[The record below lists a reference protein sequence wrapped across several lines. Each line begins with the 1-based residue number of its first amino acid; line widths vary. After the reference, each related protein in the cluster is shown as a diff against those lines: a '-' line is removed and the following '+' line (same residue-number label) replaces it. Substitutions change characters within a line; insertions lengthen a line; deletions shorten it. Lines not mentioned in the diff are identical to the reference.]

1 MSRAI
6 VIAAFAA
13 LVVACGTRAAKA
25 PPRELARDRFDPRD
39 YSGAA
44 RADVAVVPGFAGGQ
58 MQQNA
63 RSLAPADPFHRIT
76 PATALTAMIIRTGQV
91 SVEVDSLPPA
101 IARVRA
107 LAERVGGYIANTE
120 IQTGQERF
128 HSATIEIKVPSE
140 RFDEALQGLKPI
152 GKVESI
158 NVNAEDVGEEF
169 VDVSARVQNDRRF
182 EARLLDLLTTR
193 TGKLADVIELEQE
206 LGRVREEIER
216 YEGRL
221 RYLKAHAAT
230 SSLAITVHEPAPLVG
245 EQGSTGVIAAAFAQG
260 WRNFVAFLAIVI
272 ETLGVVGPLVVIA
285 LLGWFGVRR
294 VRQPR
299 RATA

>member
-1 MSRAI
+1 MSRA
-6 VIAAFAA
+6 VFFAA
-13 LVVACGTRAAKA
+13 LVTLAVACSTYESKA
-25 PPRELARDRFDPRD
+25 PRNEGGLFVARRVPRE
-39 YSGAA
+39 G
-44 RADVAVVPGFAGGQ
+44 
-58 MQQNA
+58 
-63 RSLAPADPFHRIT
+63 RSLTGVMAEQQPADQASVNPDPFDRIT
-76 PATALTAMIIRTGQV
+76 PATALSAMIIRTGQI
-91 SVEVDSLPPA
+91 SVEVDSLSSA

-128 HSATIEIKVPSE
+128 HSATIEIKVPSD
-140 RFDEALQGLKPI
+140 RFDDALQGLKPI

-158 NVNAEDVGEEF
+158 NVTAEDVGEEF
-169 VDVSARVQNDRRF
+169 VDVSARVQNDKRF

-193 TGKLADVIELEQE
+193 TGKLADVIELEQA
-206 LGRVREEIER
+206 LGRVREQIER

-245 EQGSTGVIAAAFAQG
+245 EQGSPGVIAAAFGQA
-260 WRNFVAFLAIVI
+260 WRNAVTLVALGI
-272 ETLGVVGPLVVIA
+272 EALGVVGPLVVLA

-294 VRQPR
+294 ARAPR

>member
-1 MSRAI
+1 MSRVVAL
-6 VIAAFAA
+6 AALAA
-13 LVVACGTRAAKA
+13 LVAACTVQESKTPA
-25 PPRELARDRFDPRD
+25 RELFRDKVSARG
-39 YSGAA
+39 YSE
-44 RADVAVVPGFAGGQ
+44 
-58 MQQNA
+58 A
-63 RSLAPADPFHRIT
+63 RSDIALSQAQASGVGAPAVPADPFGRIN
-76 PATALTAMIIRTGQV
+76 PATSLTAMIIRTGQV
-91 SVEVDSLPPA
+91 SVEVDSLPAA

-140 RFDEALQGLKPI
+140 RFEEALQGLKPI

-158 NVNAEDVGEEF
+158 NVTAEDVGEEF
-169 VDVSARVQNDRRF
+169 VDVSARVQNDKRF
-182 EARLLDLLTTR
+182 EARLLDLLSTH

-230 SSLAITVHEPAPLVG
+230 SSLAITVHEPAPIVG
-245 EQGSTGVIAAAFAQG
+245 EQGSLSVIAASFAQG
-260 WRNFVAFLAIVI
+260 WRNFVALVAIAI
-272 ETLGVVGPLVVIA
+272 EALGVVGPLVMVA
-285 LLGWFGVRR
+285 VLVWFGVRR
-294 VRQPR
+294 ARGPR

>member
-1 MSRAI
+1 MTRP
-6 VIAAFAA
+6 VVLAAALAA
-13 LVVACGTRAAKA
+13 LVVACTTRESKA
-25 PPRELARDRFDPRD
+25 PARQLARDNLDTRSYAEVRPDIAVNQAQA
-39 YSGAA
+39 SGVGAA
-44 RADVAVVPGFAGGQ
+44 
-58 MQQNA
+58 
-63 RSLAPADPFHRIT
+63 APADPFGRIT

-91 SVEVDSLPPA
+91 SLEVDSLAPA

-107 LAERVGGYIANTE
+107 LAERIGGYIANTE

-140 RFDEALQGLKPI
+140 RFEDALQGLKPI

-158 NVNAEDVGEEF
+158 NVQAEDVGEEF
-169 VDVSARVQNDRRF
+169 VDVNARVQNDRRF
-182 EARLLDLLTTR
+182 EARLLDLLSTH

-230 SSLAITVHEPAPLVG
+230 SSLSITVHEPAPIVG
-245 EQGSTGVIAAAFAQG
+245 EQGSFSVIAAAFAQG

-272 ETLGVVGPLVVIA
+272 ETLGVAGPLVVIA
-285 LLGWFGVRR
+285 LIGWFAVRR

-299 RATA
+299 RATT

>member
-1 MSRAI
+1 
-6 VIAAFAA
+6 
-13 LVVACGTRAAKA
+13 
-25 PPRELARDRFDPRD
+25 
-39 YSGAA
+39 
-44 RADVAVVPGFAGGQ
+44 
-58 MQQNA
+58 
-63 RSLAPADPFHRIT
+63 
-76 PATALTAMIIRTGQV
+76 MIIRTGQV
-91 SVEVDSLPPA
+91 SVEVDSLPSA

-107 LAERVGGYIANTE
+107 LAERVGGYIANTA

-140 RFDEALQGLKPI
+140 RFEEALQGLKPM

-158 NVNAEDVGEEF
+158 NVTAEDVGEEF

-182 EARLLDLLTTR
+182 EARLLDLLSTH

-230 SSLAITVHEPAPLVG
+230 SSLSITVHEPAPIVG
-245 EQGSTGVIAAAFAQG
+245 EQGSFSVIAASFAQG
-260 WRNFVAFLAIVI
+260 WRNFVALVAIAI
-272 ETLGVVGPLVVIA
+272 EALGVVGPLVLVAA
-285 LLGWFGVRR
+285 LAWFGVRR
-294 VRQPR
+294 ARAPR

>member
-6 VIAAFAA
+6 ALAAIAA
-13 LVVACGTRAAKA
+13 LLVACGVEESKTPDRQLFRDKFSTRGYSEARPDLAVT
-25 PPRELARDRFDPRD
+25 REQV
-39 YSGAA
+39 SGVGAA
-44 RADVAVVPGFAGGQ
+44 A
-58 MQQNA
+58 
-63 RSLAPADPFHRIT
+63 APADPFGRIT
-76 PATALTAMIIRTGQV
+76 TATALSAMIIRTGQGA
-91 SVEVDSLPPA
+91 VEGDSLPAA

-128 HSATIEIKVPSE
+128 HSATIEVKVPSE
-140 RFDEALQGLKPI
+140 RFEEALQGLKPI

-158 NVNAEDVGEEF
+158 NVTAEDVGEEF
-169 VDVSARVQNDRRF
+169 VDVSARVQNDKRF
-182 EARLLDLLTTR
+182 EARLLDLLSTH

-230 SSLAITVHEPAPLVG
+230 SSLSITVHEPAPIVG
-245 EQGSTGVIAAAFAQG
+245 EQGSFSVIAASFAQG
-260 WRNFVAFLAIVI
+260 WRNFVALVAIAI
-272 ETLGVVGPLVVIA
+272 EALGGVGPLVVVA
-285 LLGWFGVRR
+285 VVSWFAAKRM
-294 VRQPR
+294 RQAR

>member
-1 MSRAI
+1 MSRA
-6 VIAAFAA
+6 VLLAT
-13 LVVACGTRAAKA
+13 LVTLVTACTVQESKSPDRQLFRDKLSTRG
-25 PPRELARDRFDPRD
+25 
-39 YSGAA
+39 YSEA
-44 RADVAVVPGFAGGQ
+44 RAQASGIGAPA
-58 MQQNA
+58 
-63 RSLAPADPFHRIT
+63 APADPFGRIT

-91 SVEVDSLPPA
+91 SVEVDSLLSA

-107 LAERVGGYIANTE
+107 LAERVGGYIANTA

-140 RFDEALQGLKPI
+140 RFEEALQGLKPI

-158 NVNAEDVGEEF
+158 NVTAEDVGEEF

-182 EARLLDLLTTR
+182 EARLLDLLSTR

-230 SSLAITVHEPAPLVG
+230 SSLSITVHEPAPLVG
-245 EQGSTGVIAAAFAQG
+245 EQGSFSVIAASFAQG
-260 WRNFVAFLAIVI
+260 WRNFVALVAIAI
-272 ETLGVVGPLVVIA
+272 EALGVVGPLVVVAA
-285 LLGWFGVRR
+285 LAWFGVRR
-294 VRQPR
+294 ARAPR
-299 RATA
+299 RA

>member
-6 VIAAFAA
+6 LLAT
-13 LVVACGTRAAKA
+13 LVTLVTACTGQESKSPDRRLFRDNLSTRG
-25 PPRELARDRFDPRD
+25 
-39 YSGAA
+39 YSEG
-44 RADVAVVPGFAGGQ
+44 RADVAVSQAQASGIGAPA
-58 MQQNA
+58 
-63 RSLAPADPFHRIT
+63 APADPFGRIT
-76 PATALTAMIIRTGQV
+76 SATALSAMIIRTGQV
-91 SVEVDSLPPA
+91 SVEVDSLPSA
-101 IARVRA
+101 IARVRG
-107 LAERVGGYIANTE
+107 LAERVGGYVANTA

-140 RFDEALQGLKPI
+140 RFEEALQGLKPI

-182 EARLLDLLTTR
+182 EARLLDLLSTH

-230 SSLAITVHEPAPLVG
+230 SSLSITVHEPAPIVG
-245 EQGSTGVIAAAFAQG
+245 EQGSFSVIAASFAQG
-260 WRNFVAFLAIVI
+260 WRNFVALVAIAI
-272 ETLGVVGPLVVIA
+272 EALGVVGPLVLLAA
-285 LLGWFGVRR
+285 LAWFGVRR
-294 VRQPR
+294 ARAPR

>member
-6 VIAAFAA
+6 ALAAIAA
-13 LVVACGTRAAKA
+13 LVVACTVQESKPPARGLFRDKVSTRGYSAERPDIAMDQMQVAAGVA
-25 PPRELARDRFDPRD
+25 PPAH
-39 YSGAA
+39 
-44 RADVAVVPGFAGGQ
+44 
-58 MQQNA
+58 
-63 RSLAPADPFHRIT
+63 ADPFGRIT
-76 PATALTAMIIRTGQV
+76 PASALSAMIIRTGQV
-91 SVEVDSLPPA
+91 SVEVDSLPAA

-140 RFDEALQGLKPI
+140 RFEEALQGLKPI

-158 NVNAEDVGEEF
+158 NVTAEDVGEEF
-169 VDVSARVQNDRRF
+169 VDVSARVQNDKRF
-182 EARLLDLLTTR
+182 EARLLDLLSTH

-230 SSLAITVHEPAPLVG
+230 SSLAITVHEPAPIVG
-245 EQGSTGVIAAAFAQG
+245 EQGSLSVIAASFAQG
-260 WRNFVAFLAIVI
+260 WRNFVALVAIAI
-272 ETLGVVGPLVVIA
+272 EALGVVGPLVLVAA
-285 LLGWFGVRR
+285 LAWFGVRR
-294 VRQPR
+294 ARAPR

>member
-6 VIAAFAA
+6 ALAVVAA
-13 LVVACGTRAAKA
+13 LLAACTVQESKA
-25 PPRELARDRFDPRD
+25 PARLFRDKFSTRGYSEAQPDLALSREQV
-39 YSGAA
+39 SGVGAA
-44 RADVAVVPGFAGGQ
+44 A
-58 MQQNA
+58 
-63 RSLAPADPFHRIT
+63 APADPFGRIT
-76 PATALTAMIIRTGQV
+76 TATALSAMIIRTGQV
-91 SVEVDSLPPA
+91 AVEVDSLPAA

-140 RFDEALQGLKPI
+140 RFEEALQGLKPI

-158 NVNAEDVGEEF
+158 NVTAEDVGEEF
-169 VDVSARVQNDRRF
+169 VDVSARVQNDKRF
-182 EARLLDLLTTR
+182 EARLLDLLSTH

-230 SSLAITVHEPAPLVG
+230 SSLSITVHEPAPIVG
-245 EQGSTGVIAAAFAQG
+245 EQGSFSVIAASFAQG
-260 WRNFVAFLAIVI
+260 WRNFVALVAIAI
-272 ETLGVVGPLVVIA
+272 EALGVVGPLVVVA
-285 LLGWFGVRR
+285 VVGWFAVKRM
-294 VRQPR
+294 RQPR

>member
-1 MSRAI
+1 MSRAF
-6 VIAAFAA
+6 VIAALAA
-13 LVVACGTRAAKA
+13 LVTACTLQESKSPARRLAQDKISVRGYSEERPDVAMRQVDASGVAAA
-25 PPRELARDRFDPRD
+25 P
-39 YSGAA
+39 A
-44 RADVAVVPGFAGGQ
+44 RA
-58 MQQNA
+58 
-63 RSLAPADPFHRIT
+63 ADPFGRIT
-76 PATALTAMIIRTGQV
+76 TATALSAMIIRTGQV
-91 SVEVDSLPPA
+91 SVEVDSLPSA

-158 NVNAEDVGEEF
+158 NVAAEDVGEEF
-169 VDVSARVQNDRRF
+169 VDVSARVQNDKRF

-230 SSLAITVHEPAPLVG
+230 SSLAITVHEPAPIVG
-245 EQGSTGVIAAAFAQG
+245 EQGSISVIAAAFAQG

-272 ETLGVVGPLVVIA
+272 ETLGVVGPLVVVA
-285 LLGWFGVRR
+285 LVGWFAVRR
-294 VRQPR
+294 VRAPR

>member
-1 MSRAI
+1 MSR
-6 VIAAFAA
+6 VIALAALAA
-13 LVVACGTRAAKA
+13 LVAACTVQESKTPARLFRDKLSTRG
-25 PPRELARDRFDPRD
+25 
-39 YSGAA
+39 YSEE
-44 RADVAVVPGFAGGQ
+44 RADVAVSQAQASGIGTPA
-58 MQQNA
+58 
-63 RSLAPADPFHRIT
+63 APADHFGRIT

-91 SVEVDSLPPA
+91 SVEVDSLPSA

-107 LAERVGGYIANTE
+107 LAERVGGYIANTA

-140 RFDEALQGLKPI
+140 RFEEALQGLKPI

-158 NVNAEDVGEEF
+158 NVTAEDVGEEF

-182 EARLLDLLTTR
+182 EARLLDLLSTH

-230 SSLAITVHEPAPLVG
+230 SSLSVTVHEPAPIVG
-245 EQGSTGVIAAAFAQG
+245 EQGSLSVIAAAFAQG
-260 WRNFVAFLAIVI
+260 WRNFVGLVAVTIA
-272 ETLGVVGPLVVIA
+272 TLGVAGPLVLVA
-285 LLGWFGVRR
+285 VLGWFGVRR